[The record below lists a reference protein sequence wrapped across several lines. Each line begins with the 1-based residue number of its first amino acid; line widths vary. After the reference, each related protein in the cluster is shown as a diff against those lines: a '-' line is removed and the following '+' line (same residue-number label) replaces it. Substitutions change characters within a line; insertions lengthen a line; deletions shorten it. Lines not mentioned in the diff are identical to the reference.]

1 MGVARIPDS
10 RRMMSLVVTLLC
22 LLVPAL
28 SMDVGQNG
36 VYDSPM
42 ATDFYVQRFGFL
54 FGGGRSGMSG
64 LEALQE
70 QVWHQG
76 EEDGG
81 ALTLDSG
88 HEEGEEADE
97 VQQVHGCALKSLI
110 ILKSEFEFPAE
121 FLNTI

>member
-1 MGVARIPDS
+1 
-10 RRMMSLVVTLLC
+10 MMSLVVTLSC

-70 QVWHQG
+70 SIDPLHQSHLPSAPARHFRNKFG
-76 EEDGG
+76 IREKKMVELSP
-81 ALTLDSG
+81 LTVNMKK
-88 HEEGEEADE
+88 ERKQMKFNRFMA
-97 VQQVHGCALKSLI
+97 V
-110 ILKSEFEFPAE
+110 P
-121 FLNTI
+121 

>member
-1 MGVARIPDS
+1 
-10 RRMMSLVVTLLC
+10 MMSLVVTLSC

-70 QVWHQG
+70 SIDPLHQSHLPS
-76 EEDGG
+76 
-81 ALTLDSG
+81 A
-88 HEEGEEADE
+88 
-97 VQQVHGCALKSLI
+97 
-110 ILKSEFEFPAE
+110 PARHFRNKFGIRE
-121 FLNTI
+121 KKMVELSPLERKQRKFSRFMAVP